1 VPDAFPVQ
9 LVSPEHILFDGEAEM
24 VVCRPVE
31 GAIAFLN
38 GHVPYLGALAD
49 DEVRIIL
56 PGDGEEAAAVH
67 GGFVQMTGDHLV
79 VLSDLAE
86 LKEQIDVPRAQNAKR
101 RAEETLAR
109 DPENE
114 AATAALARAETRLKV
129 ASS

>member
-56 PGDGEEAAAVH
+56 PGDGERAAAVH

-86 LKEQIDVPRAQNAKR
+86 LKEEIDVPRAEAAKR
-101 RAEETLAR
+101 RAEETLGR

-114 AATAALARAETRLKV
+114 AAQAALARAETRLKV
-129 ASS
+129 ANS

>member
-1 VPDAFPVQ
+1 MPDAFPVQ
-9 LVSPEHILFDGEAEM
+9 LVSPEHVLFDGEAEM

-56 PGDGEEAAAVH
+56 PGEGEETAAVH

-86 LKEQIDVPRAQNAKR
+86 LKDDIDVTRAENAKR

-109 DPENE
+109 EPENE
-114 AATAALARAETRLKV
+114 DALGALARAETRLKV
-129 ASS
+129 ANS

>member
-1 VPDAFPVQ
+1 MPDPFPVQ
-9 LVSPEHILFDGEAEM
+9 LVSPEHILFEGEAEM

-49 DEVRIIL
+49 DEVRIVL
-56 PGDGEEAAAVH
+56 PGDGEAAAAVH

-86 LKEQIDVPRAQNAKR
+86 LREHIDVPRADQAKR

-109 DPENE
+109 DADNE
-114 AATAALARAETRLKV
+114 VALAALARAETRLKV
-129 ASS
+129 AG